1 MFTQST
7 YSMCFHF
14 KQSKSI
20 EFFKARGLNGHPVNG
35 VYNGFSHPNI
45 NVVTQES
52 PKEIKHF
59 MWGLIPSW
67 AKNDDIKKYTLNAR
81 YETLKTKPSF
91 KNAKRCLIF
100 SDGFYEWKW
109 LDKQGKKKQKYL
121 IELPN
126 SELFSF
132 AGLYDHWVDKQ
143 TGEIINSCSIVTTEA
158 KGIMREIHNSKMR
171 MPLIIEN
178 NQMDDWLENRKTN
191 LFYNFKTFEI

>member
-1 MFTQST
+1 
-7 YSMCFHF
+7 MCFHF
-14 KQSKSI
+14 KQSKSK
-20 EFFKARGLNGHPVNG
+20 EFFKAKGLNGHPVNG
-35 VYNGFSHPNI
+35 VYNGFSHPYI

-100 SDGFYEWKW
+100 ADGFYEWKW
-109 LDKQGKKKQKYL
+109 LDKQGINKQKYL

-132 AGLYDHWVDKQ
+132 AGLYDQWIDKH
-143 TGEIINSCSIVTTEA
+143 TGEIINSCSIVTTQA

-171 MPLIIEN
+171 MPMIIKI
-178 NQMDDWLENRKTN
+178 NQMEDWLENKEIN
-191 LFYNFKTFEI
+191 LFCNFRTYKV

>member
-1 MFTQST
+1 
-7 YSMCFHF
+7 MCFHF
-14 KQSKSI
+14 KQSKSK
-20 EFFKARGLNGHPVNG
+20 EVFMAKGLNGYPVNG
-35 VYNGFSHPNI
+35 VYNGFSHPSI
-45 NVVTQES
+45 NVVTEVNPNDLQY
-52 PKEIKHF
+52 F

-67 AKNDDIKKYTLNAR
+67 AKDDDIKKYTLNAR
-81 YETLKTKPSF
+81 QETLKTKPSF

-100 SDGFYEWKW
+100 ADGFYEWKW

-132 AGLYDHWVDKQ
+132 AGLYDQWVDKW

-171 MPLIIEN
+171 MPLVIEY
-178 NQMDDWLENRKTN
+178 NQMDDWLENRDTN
-191 LFYNFKTFEI
+191 LFYNFKTFEV